1 MIPQA
6 PELVFAGGLV
16 FARIGAILMLMPG
29 FGEPSIPVRIRL
41 AFALLVC
48 VVVGPV
54 IAPQLPAM
62 PQQPLMLAGLVM
74 SEVIVG
80 LMIGAVAR
88 IFMSAAAVAGQVIGM
103 QSGLA
108 MAQSFDPSQG
118 QQGALIATFLNLTF
132 LLLLFATNIH
142 HLLLEMMVNSYAVF
156 DAGRMPSLADGAE
169 WALEAFIDAFRIGVQ
184 LAAPLIVFGLIFYLA
199 LGVLSRLMP
208 QVQIFFIAMPSNIM
222 VGLFI
227 LTIAL
232 GAMSAVWLER
242 MQRFAIDMN

>member
-29 FGEPSIPVRIRL
+29 FGEPSIPMRIRL
-41 AFALLVC
+41 SLALLVC
-48 VVVGPV
+48 VVLGPV
-54 IAPQLPAM
+54 IAPRLPAL
-62 PQQPLMLAGLVM
+62 PEQPLMLAGLVM
-74 SEVIVG
+74 GEVITG

-118 QQGALIATFLNLTF
+118 QQGALVATLLNLTF
-132 LLLLFATNIH
+132 LLLLFATNTH
-142 HLLLEMMVNSYAVF
+142 HLLLAMMVNSYDVF
-156 DAGRMPSLADGAE
+156 DAGQMPSMADGAQ
-169 WALEAFIDAFRIGVQ
+169 WALNAFIDAFNIGVQ
-184 LAAPLIVFGLIFYLA
+184 LAAPLIVFGLVFYLA

-208 QVQIFFIAMPSNIM
+208 QAQIFFIAMPSNII

-227 LTIAL
+227 LTISL

-242 MQRFAIDMN
+242 MQRFATDMN

>member
-41 AFALLVC
+41 SFALLVC
-48 VVVGPV
+48 VVLGPV
-54 IAPQLPAM
+54 IAPMLPPM

-74 SEVIVG
+74 GEVIVG

-118 QQGALIATFLNLTF
+118 QQGALVATFLNLTF

-156 DAGRMPSLADGAE
+156 DAGQMPSMADGAQ

-184 LAAPLIVFGLIFYLA
+184 LAAPLIVFGLVFYLA

-208 QVQIFFIAMPSNIM
+208 QAQIFFIAMPSNIM

-242 MQRFAIDMN
+242 MQRFAIDMT

>member
-1 MIPQA
+1 MIPPA

-29 FGEPSIPVRIRL
+29 FGEPSIPMRIRL
-41 AFALLVC
+41 SFALLVC
-48 VVVGPV
+48 VVIGPL
-54 IAPQLPAM
+54 IAPRLPAL
-62 PQQPLMLAGLVM
+62 PDQPLMLAGLVM
-74 SEVIVG
+74 GEVVTG

-118 QQGALIATFLNLTF
+118 QQGALVATFLNLTF
-132 LLLLFATNIH
+132 LLLLFATNTH
-142 HLLLEMMVNSYAVF
+142 HLLLAMMVNSYDVF
-156 DAGRMPSLADGAE
+156 DPGQMPSMADGAQ
-169 WALEAFIDAFRIGVQ
+169 WALNAFIDAFNIGVQ
-184 LAAPLIVFGLIFYLA
+184 LAAPLIVFGLVFYLA

-208 QVQIFFIAMPSNIM
+208 QAQIFFIAMPSNII

-227 LTIAL
+227 LAISL

-242 MQRFAIDMN
+242 MQRFATDMN

>member
-29 FGEPSIPVRIRL
+29 FGEPSIPMRIRL
-41 AFALLVC
+41 SFALLVC
-48 VVVGPV
+48 VVLGPV
-54 IAPQLPAM
+54 IAPRLPAL
-62 PQQPLMLAGLVM
+62 PEQPLMLAGLVM
-74 SEVIVG
+74 GEVITG

-118 QQGALIATFLNLTF
+118 QQGALVATLLNLTF
-132 LLLLFATNIH
+132 LLLLFATNTH
-142 HLLLEMMVNSYAVF
+142 HLLLAMMVNSYDVF
-156 DAGRMPSLADGAE
+156 DAGQMPSMADGAQ
-169 WALEAFIDAFRIGVQ
+169 WALNAFIDAFNIGVQ
-184 LAAPLIVFGLIFYLA
+184 LAAPLIVFGLVFYLA

-208 QVQIFFIAMPSNIM
+208 QAQIFFIAMPSNII

-227 LTIAL
+227 LTISL

-242 MQRFAIDMN
+242 MQRFATDMN

>member
-1 MIPQA
+1 MIPEA

-16 FARIGAILMLMPG
+16 FARIGAILMLLPG
-29 FGEPSIPVRIRL
+29 FGEPSIPMRIRL
-41 AFALLVC
+41 SFALLVC

-54 IAPQLPAM
+54 IAPMLPPM
-62 PQQPLMLAGLVM
+62 PERPLMLAGLVM
-74 SEVIVG
+74 GEVIVG

-88 IFMSAAAVAGQVIGM
+88 IFMAVAAIAGQVIGM

-118 QQGALIATFLNLTF
+118 QQGALVATFLNLTF

-156 DAGRMPSLADGAE
+156 EAGQMPSLADAAE

-184 LAAPLIVFGLIFYLA
+184 LAAPLIVFGLTFYLA

-208 QVQIFFIAMPSNIM
+208 QAQIFFIAMPSNIM

-242 MQRFAIDMN
+242 MQRFALDMT

>member
-6 PELVFAGGLV
+6 PEIVFAGGLV
-16 FARIGAILMLMPG
+16 FARIGSILMLMPG

-54 IAPQLPAM
+54 IAPMLPPM
-62 PQQPLMLAGLVM
+62 PAQPLMLAGLVM

-80 LMIGAVAR
+80 LMIGAVGR
-88 IFMSAAAVAGQVIGM
+88 IFMSVAAIAGQVIGM

-118 QQGALIATFLNLTF
+118 QQGAIVATFLNLTF
-132 LLLLFATNIH
+132 LLLLFAANIH
-142 HLLLEMMVNSYAVF
+142 HLLLELMVNSYAVF
-156 DAGRMPSLADGAE
+156 DAGQMPSMADGAQ
-169 WALEAFIDAFRIGVQ
+169 WALESFIDAFRIGVQ
-184 LAAPLIVFGLIFYLA
+184 LAAPLIVFGLVFYLA

-208 QVQIFFIAMPSNIM
+208 QAQIFFIAMPSNIM

-227 LTIAL
+227 LIIAL

-242 MQRFAIDMN
+242 MQRFALDMT

>member
-29 FGEPSIPVRIRL
+29 FGEPSIPMRIRL
-41 AFALLVC
+41 SFALLVC
-48 VVVGPV
+48 VVLGPV
-54 IAPQLPAM
+54 IAPRLPAL
-62 PQQPLMLAGLVM
+62 PEQPLMLAGLVM
-74 SEVIVG
+74 GEVITG

-118 QQGALIATFLNLTF
+118 QQGALVATLLNLTF
-132 LLLLFATNIH
+132 LLLLFATNTH
-142 HLLLEMMVNSYAVF
+142 HLLLAMMVNSYDVF
-156 DAGRMPSLADGAE
+156 DAGQVPSMADGAQ
-169 WALEAFIDAFRIGVQ
+169 WALNAFIDAFNIGVQ
-184 LAAPLIVFGLIFYLA
+184 LAAPLIVFGLVFYLA

-208 QVQIFFIAMPSNIM
+208 QAQIFFIAMPSNII

-227 LTIAL
+227 LTISL

-242 MQRFAIDMN
+242 MQRFATDMN

>member
-48 VVVGPV
+48 VVLGPV
-54 IAPQLPAM
+54 IAPMLPPM

-74 SEVIVG
+74 GEVIVG

-118 QQGALIATFLNLTF
+118 QQGALVATFLNLTF
-132 LLLLFATNIH
+132 LLLLFATNVH

-156 DAGRMPSLADGAE
+156 DAGQMPSMADGAQ

-184 LAAPLIVFGLIFYLA
+184 LAAPLIVFGLVFYLA

-208 QVQIFFIAMPSNIM
+208 QAQIFFIAMPSNIM

-232 GAMSAVWLER
+232 GAMGAVWLER
-242 MQRFAIDMN
+242 MQRFAIDMT

>member
-29 FGEPSIPVRIRL
+29 FGEPSIPMRIRL
-41 AFALLVC
+41 SFALLVC
-48 VVVGPV
+48 VVIGPL
-54 IAPQLPAM
+54 IAPRLPAL
-62 PQQPLMLAGLVM
+62 PDQPLMLAGLVM
-74 SEVIVG
+74 GEVVTG

-118 QQGALIATFLNLTF
+118 QQGALVATLLNLTF
-132 LLLLFATNIH
+132 LLLLFATNTH
-142 HLLLEMMVNSYAVF
+142 HLLLAMMVNSYDVF
-156 DAGRMPSLADGAE
+156 DAGQMPSMADGAQ
-169 WALEAFIDAFRIGVQ
+169 WALNAFIDAFNIGVQ

-208 QVQIFFIAMPSNIM
+208 QAQIFFIAMPSNII

-227 LTIAL
+227 LTISL

-242 MQRFAIDMN
+242 MQRFATDMN

>member
-29 FGEPSIPVRIRL
+29 FGEPSIPMRIRL
-41 AFALLVC
+41 SFALLVC
-48 VVVGPV
+48 VVIGPL
-54 IAPQLPAM
+54 IAPRLPAL
-62 PQQPLMLAGLVM
+62 PDQPLMLAGLVM
-74 SEVIVG
+74 GEVVTG

-118 QQGALIATFLNLTF
+118 QQGALVATLLNLTF
-132 LLLLFATNIH
+132 LLLLFATNTH
-142 HLLLEMMVNSYAVF
+142 HLLLAMMVNSYDVF
-156 DAGRMPSLADGAE
+156 DPGQMPSMADGAQ
-169 WALEAFIDAFRIGVQ
+169 WALNAFIDAFNIGVQ
-184 LAAPLIVFGLIFYLA
+184 LAAPLIVFGLVFYLA

-208 QVQIFFIAMPSNIM
+208 QAQIFFIAMPSNII

-227 LTIAL
+227 LTISL

-242 MQRFAIDMN
+242 MQRFATDMN

>member
-1 MIPQA
+1 MPDLPA
-6 PELVFAGGLV
+6 LVYAAGLV

-41 AFALLVC
+41 AFALLVSLIM
-48 VVVGPV
+48 GPI

-62 PQQPLMLAGLVM
+62 PAEPLPMAGTVM
-74 SEVIVG
+74 AEVITG

-88 IFMSAAAVAGQVIGM
+88 IFLSVAAVAGQVIGM

-118 QQGALIATFLNLTF
+118 QQGALIATFLNLVF
-132 LLLLFATNIH
+132 MVLLFATNTH
-142 HLLLEMMVNSYAVF
+142 HLLLQMMANSYQVF
-156 DAGRMPSLADGAE
+156 PAGGLPDMSDAAQ
-169 WALEAFIDAFRIGVQ
+169 WALNAFIDSFRIGVQ

-208 QVQIFFIAMPSNIM
+208 QAQIFFIAMPSNIM

-227 LTIAL
+227 LAIAL

-242 MQRFAIDMN
+242 MQRFAVDLV

>member
-29 FGEPSIPVRIRL
+29 FGEPSIPMRIRL
-41 AFALLVC
+41 SFALLVC
-48 VVVGPV
+48 VVLGPV
-54 IAPQLPAM
+54 IAPRLPAL
-62 PQQPLMLAGLVM
+62 PEQPLMLAGLVM
-74 SEVIVG
+74 GEVITG

-118 QQGALIATFLNLTF
+118 QQGALVATLLNLTF
-132 LLLLFATNIH
+132 LLLLFATNTH
-142 HLLLEMMVNSYAVF
+142 HLLLAMMVNSYDVF
-156 DAGRMPSLADGAE
+156 DAGQMPSMADGAQ
-169 WALEAFIDAFRIGVQ
+169 WALNAFIDAFNIGVQ

-208 QVQIFFIAMPSNIM
+208 QAQIFFIAMPSNII

-227 LTIAL
+227 LTISL

-242 MQRFAIDMN
+242 MQRFATDMN

>member
-16 FARIGAILMLMPG
+16 FARIGAILMLLPG
-29 FGEPSIPVRIRL
+29 FGEPSIPMRIRL
-41 AFALLVC
+41 SFALLVC

-54 IAPQLPAM
+54 IAPMLPAM
-62 PQQPLMLAGLVM
+62 PERPLMLAGLVM
-74 SEVIVG
+74 GEVIVG

-88 IFMSAAAVAGQVIGM
+88 IFMAVAAIAGQVIGM

-118 QQGALIATFLNLTF
+118 QQGALVATFLNLTF

-156 DAGRMPSLADGAE
+156 EAGQMPSLADAAE

-184 LAAPLIVFGLIFYLA
+184 LAAPLIVFGLTFYLA

-208 QVQIFFIAMPSNIM
+208 QAQIFFIAMPSNIM

-242 MQRFAIDMN
+242 MQRFALDMT